1 MNDIDRADRSRRW
14 HLDWLLGVLIHPW
27 RTFPRI
33 AAEIGHVWLSPL
45 LLISLTAL
53 LLVAVSG
60 PVRQEQ
66 ALQAANNLPP
76 DFQYYSPDQQAQ
88 LQQGLASSA
97 GANFIY
103 VFPAA
108 GAVAKV
114 WLGWL
119 VVGGLLH
126 LVLTIL
132 GGRASSRSVLSMV
145 AWAGLPFAL
154 RDIVRI
160 VAVLLGGR
168 LIAQPGLSG
177 LVSAEAGAGLTFASQ
192 LLVSIDL
199 YWIWHV
205 LLLVI
210 AVRCEADPGRGK
222 AWASVLVTQALA
234 LLLLALPGYLGAQLN
249 NLTIVRP
256 FLF

>member
-1 MNDIDRADRSRRW
+1 MNDTNRVDRGRRW

-33 AAEIGHVWLSPL
+33 AAETGAVWLTPL
-45 LLISLTAL
+45 LLISLAAV

-60 PVRQEQ
+60 PLRQSQ
-66 ALQAANNLPP
+66 ALLAANDLPP

-88 LQQGLASSA
+88 LQQALASSA
-97 GANFIY
+97 SANFVY
-103 VFPAA
+103 VFPAVS
-108 GAVAKV
+108 AVGKV

-119 VVGGLLH
+119 IAGGVLH

-132 GGRASSRSVLSMV
+132 GGRASSRSVLNRV

-154 RDIVRI
+154 RDTVRI
-160 VAVLLGGR
+160 LATLLGDQ

-177 LVSAEAGAGLTFASQ
+177 LVPAQSGGALVLAAQ
-192 LLVSIDL
+192 LLAAVDL

-210 AVRCEADPGRGK
+210 AVRAAPDPGPGK
-222 AWASVLVTQALA
+222 AWASVLITQALA
-234 LLLLALPGYLGAQLN
+234 LLLLALPATLSAQLN